1 MSDVIHVITWA
12 DTDYYYIDLSKKMF
26 VSFTEIEDC
35 YSYLNLNPS
44 CGYITFD
51 LSSPEDDDNLTRM
64 LAREGFLGG
73 IINGQICPIDKDML
87 EEPSADFTNNLML
100 HYKQKELQQYFYK
113 SLYYFLHKLI
123 MMVI

>member
-1 MSDVIHVITWA
+1 
-12 DTDYYYIDLSKKMF
+12 MF
-26 VSFTEIEDC
+26 ISFTEIEDC

-44 CGYITFD
+44 CGYVTFD

-100 HYKQKELQQYFYK
+100 HYKQKRITAI
-113 SLYYFLHKLI
+113 FL
-123 MMVI
+123 